1 MLAKLFWRY
10 PIVIFYLY
18 PSDPFTRIHLRA
30 VNSSDYVRGH
40 TATLWS
46 SPSRTAGY
54 KGKHRRFWI
63 VRKMIEAVAGIE
75 TVMNTV
81 ELLLGAG
88 RLSYLTLACQN
99 KRFLVH
105 RKIVRSKSPVWTA
118 ATDGSFKVR
127 MCSQNISLN
136 THIMCRKLRRRRSQW
151 TSSMHLLSNL
161 RSRICTLA
169 VT

>member
-10 PIVIFYLY
+10 PIDIFYLY
-18 PSDPFTRIHLRA
+18 PSDPFTRTHLRA

-46 SPSRTAGY
+46 SLSRTAGY
-54 KGKHRRFWI
+54 KGEHRRFWI

-81 ELLLGAG
+81 ESLLGAG
-88 RLSYLTLACQN
+88 RLSYLTLAYQN

-127 MCSQNISLN
+127 ICSQNISLN
-136 THIMCRKLRRRRSQW
+136 THIMYRKLRRRRSQW
-151 TSSMHLLSNL
+151 TSSIHLFYNL